1 MSIIF
6 NRKFDGSPTPYY
18 ARVIITDIQ
27 NSDNSAVDIEHYFTC
42 FLNSPVNISQDD
54 VTTEFLHQ
62 GREFEFDINSE
73 QISETLYD
81 VTISV
86 KAKDNNPFTIEMTD
100 SLAIGFNS
108 ATGDPDLSSILDEYL
123 KTMVITADGE
133 PDITGY
139 VNIRC
144 AQAPDEALK
153 NKSVDVNFTLSDT
166 TTFSVMPSE
175 TQRQSLV
182 AGSYSISAGTLISD
196 DGNIQATVITTPNS
210 VDIEVGKTADIALTF
225 GQIERYSSLDLS
237 VANIEALENETL
249 QVTLSFSDTM
259 MQPITFT
266 TQIGKTTHFEKLP
279 AGGTLSVAIAPVN
292 KNNQQMTFAIAD
304 STLENALCVV
314 EVTSENVS
322 IHQLPTDGFQTVTVV
337 VDIANELDKA
347 VEVRLISP
355 EMSYVQAITLHNQRQ
370 PLAVKVK
377 PGTYSVAIANFILDK
392 TVYSVESQS
401 TLTVDSQPV
410 DLPVTVARG
419 AHLVVRGFS
428 AENLGMGGC
437 ATLQTDNEAAFTA
450 ARASSIFKYAGTG
463 GDGNPNEFLETDVA
477 TINTLTLAR
486 KLEENLSSAV
496 LPVMVSYTVQL
507 SGGDVTELQSVDHL
521 THSFANFI
529 LTLQTLMAKKDAAH
543 PVPGGVIVNPDM
555 LGTCQQKN
563 LPPDYAMPVRKPLQD
578 ALDHWKIDATIP
590 EDITEDLTGYIRSV
604 NWLVSEVG
612 PDITFG
618 WQINLWGVG
627 KSEWVYGTENDI
639 DVAQAAQET
648 ADYIKALQVY
658 DGKYAP
664 DFLAI
669 DRYEADDLTQRAYIN
684 VYCYGPAEWAAY
696 FEFCSLVSQHLA
708 LPVIPWQIP
717 ASRTPLTQDNVHAEF
732 DNQHW
737 GTAANYIFGDKAL
750 GSDVMNIH
758 PVIRNFNFSEHG
770 ASTIAGY
777 VGATPGDM
785 YQRRGPFDVSAPA
798 CRDFALRGIVHMMF
812 GGGTTLGMVLPTGA
826 TSDNVDLSWVQQK
839 FSDYAADPVTFEDT
853 IK

>member
-1 MSIIF
+1 M
-6 NRKFDGSPTPYY
+6 
-18 ARVIITDIQ
+18 
-27 NSDNSAVDIEHYFTC
+27 
-42 FLNSPVNISQDD
+42 
-54 VTTEFLHQ
+54 
-62 GREFEFDINSE
+62 
-73 QISETLYD
+73 
-81 VTISV
+81 

-166 TTFSVMPSE
+166 TTFSVMPGE

-225 GQIERYSSLDLS
+225 GQIERYSSLDFS

-529 LTLQTLMAKKDAAH
+529 LTLQTLMAKKT
-543 PVPGGVIVNPDM
+543 
-555 LGTCQQKN
+555 L
-563 LPPDYAMPVRKPLQD
+563 
-578 ALDHWKIDATIP
+578 
-590 EDITEDLTGYIRSV
+590 
-604 NWLVSEVG
+604 
-612 PDITFG
+612 
-618 WQINLWGVG
+618 
-627 KSEWVYGTENDI
+627 
-639 DVAQAAQET
+639 
-648 ADYIKALQVY
+648 
-658 DGKYAP
+658 
-664 DFLAI
+664 
-669 DRYEADDLTQRAYIN
+669 
-684 VYCYGPAEWAAY
+684 
-696 FEFCSLVSQHLA
+696 
-708 LPVIPWQIP
+708 
-717 ASRTPLTQDNVHAEF
+717 RTPF
-732 DNQHW
+732 
-737 GTAANYIFGDKAL
+737 
-750 GSDVMNIH
+750 
-758 PVIRNFNFSEHG
+758 
-770 ASTIAGY
+770 
-777 VGATPGDM
+777 
-785 YQRRGPFDVSAPA
+785 PA
-798 CRDFALRGIVHMMF
+798 V
-812 GGGTTLGMVLPTGA
+812 
-826 TSDNVDLSWVQQK
+826 
-839 FSDYAADPVTFEDT
+839 
-853 IK
+853 